1 MDNFQTTSP
10 IAGPDVATPSAAGHP
25 PGPSMPDD
33 ATTSEIEL
41 RLPLRQPETHRLR
54 LITIDSQGG
63 DADWLARHFESTQA
77 QPAQAQSTHTP
88 TRTRTVLLTFQ
99 GVQILWCPDRVI
111 IDAPADRIERVSHAI
126 IDATTHELTLES
138 LESEVDSHWDD
149 VRSDAPLAFEFNERA
164 VPRREQLSRR
174 FQSLVEARAAYARL
188 VPHIVVPHVHPPTLT
203 SQIGERL
210 RERLRMPERLELL
223 DQKLDAQERVYELCS
238 HRVSEFM
245 VARKGHQLEWVII
258 LLLLMQSALLLVEYL
273 GTTSG

>member
-1 MDNFQTTSP
+1 MNNSQTTTP
-10 IAGPDVATPSAAGHP
+10 IAGPDVTIPHDAATP
-25 PGPSMPDD
+25 PGLAIPHD
-33 ATTSEIEL
+33 ATTREIEL
-41 RLPLRQPETHRLR
+41 RLPFRQAGSTETHRLR
-54 LITIDSQGG
+54 LTTINPQGD
-63 DADWLARHFESTQA
+63 DADWLARHFESIQA
-77 QPAQAQSTHTP
+77 HPSESQ

-99 GVQILWCPDRVI
+99 GVQILWRPDQVI
-111 IDAPADRIERVSHAI
+111 IDAPADRIERVGLAI

-149 VRSDAPLAFEFNERA
+149 VRADAPLAFEFHERA
-164 VPRREQLSRR
+164 VPRREQLSQR
-174 FQSLVEARAAYARL
+174 FQRLVEARAAYAKL
-188 VPHIVVPHVHPPTLT
+188 VPHIVVPYVHPPTLT

-273 GTTSG
+273 GATSG